1 MHLLIL
7 PFVLAGLSA
16 KIFNKKLNKKS
27 HPENSEKQLDIIIS
41 SFFTDITPTDFGDFK
56 DDKEDKTSTK
66 KARVSI
72 KS

>member
-7 PFVLAGLSA
+7 PFLLAGLSA
-16 KIFNKKLNKKS
+16 KIFNKKLNKKL
-27 HPENSEKQLDIIIS
+27 HPENSQKQLDIIIS

-56 DDKEDKTSTK
+56 DDKKNNTSTK
-66 KARVSI
+66 KASVSI